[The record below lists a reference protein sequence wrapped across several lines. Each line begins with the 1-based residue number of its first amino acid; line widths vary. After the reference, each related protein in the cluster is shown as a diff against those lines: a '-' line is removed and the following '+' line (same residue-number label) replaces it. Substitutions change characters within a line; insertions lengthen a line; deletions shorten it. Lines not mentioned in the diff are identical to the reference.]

1 MRKSKL
7 EKSRKMKERASHSK
21 LLLSLSVAV
30 FALLAAGG
38 LTSCKAWRTVS
49 TTATYVQT
57 NDSAKVTQT
66 ISTKTVEEYQG
77 VKKK

>member
-1 MRKSKL
+1 MKKHQSKSL
-7 EKSRKMKERASHSK
+7 T
-21 LLLSLSVAV
+21 LVLLSVVVLAAVAV
-30 FALLAAGG
+30 GVS
-38 LTSCKAWRTVS
+38 SCKAWRTVS

>member
-1 MRKSKL
+1 ML
-7 EKSRKMKERASHSK
+7 IL
-21 LLLSLSVAV
+21 LLLSA
-30 FALLAAGG
+30 FAIGVC
-38 LTSCKAWRTVS
+38 SCKAWRTVS

-77 VKKK
+77 VKKNR

>member
-1 MRKSKL
+1 MRKFRL
-7 EKSRKMKERASHSK
+7 KSLTLVL
-21 LLLSLSVAV
+21 LLLSAFAV
-30 FALLAAGG
+30 GVC
-38 LTSCKAWRTVS
+38 SCKAWRTVS

>member
-1 MRKSKL
+1 MRKSKSL
-7 EKSRKMKERASHSK
+7 T
-21 LLLSLSVAV
+21 LVLLSVV
-30 FALLAAGG
+30 VLAAVTIGVS
-38 LTSCKAWRTVS
+38 SCKAWRTVS

-66 ISTKTVEEYQG
+66 ITTKTVEEYQG

>member
-1 MRKSKL
+1 MKKHQSKSL
-7 EKSRKMKERASHSK
+7 T
-21 LLLSLSVAV
+21 LVLLSVV
-30 FALLAAGG
+30 VLAAVSVGVS
-38 LTSCKAWRTVS
+38 SCKAWRTVS